1 MARFDWD
8 DLQYFLAVARSGT
21 LSAASREL
29 RTNHVTVSRRID
41 RLEQA
46 LGRKLFERNPRGYV
60 LTNVGDGLLESAK
73 LMAQQAETFRS
84 ESRNDS
90 VKIGGVVRFSSLEG
104 FGSFF
109 LADRLPEFC
118 RANPSIHIEMITIQQ
133 IVSLSRREADL
144 SITLAPPQADHY
156 HNELISPYQLFLY
169 GSRSYLNANPPI
181 KDSSDLNEH
190 DFVGYISDMIFTPG
204 LDYLN
209 EIAPGIRPHYQCS
222 SLHAQVRAAI
232 AGLGLVVLPAFI
244 ASDIPELVPVL
255 PEELRVDREY
265 WSVTHRELATTPRVR
280 MLIEFLKSQTRA
292 AASRFNPHM

>member
-1 MARFDWD
+1 MPRFDWD

-46 LGRKLFERNPRGYV
+46 LGKKLFERSPRGYV
-60 LTNVGDGLLESAK
+60 LTNVGDRLLESAK
-73 LMAQQAETFRS
+73 SIAQQAETFRS

-90 VKIGGVVRFSSLEG
+90 VKVGGVVRFSTLEG
-104 FGSFF
+104 FGSYF

-118 RANPSIHIEMITIQQ
+118 RANPSIDIEMITIQQ

-144 SITLAPPQADHY
+144 SVTLAPPQADHY
-156 HNELISPYQLFLY
+156 HNELITPYQLFLY
-169 GSRSYLNANPPI
+169 GSRGYLATSPPI
-181 KDSSDLNEH
+181 RDRSDLSEH
-190 DFVGYISDMIFTPG
+190 AFIGYISDMIFTPG

-209 EIAPGIRPHYQCS
+209 EIAPGVRPHYQCS
-222 SLHAQVRAAI
+222 SLHAQLRAAV

-244 ASDIPELVPVL
+244 ACDMPELVPVL
-255 PEELRVDREY
+255 PDRLRVDREY
-265 WSVTHRELATTPRVR
+265 WSVTHRELARIPRVR
-280 MLIEFLKSQTRA
+280 LLIEFLKSQTRVA
-292 AASRFNPHM
+292 AKRFNPVT